1 MSAEEIHPAP
11 SRKAADFDPE
21 MVAAYLA
28 SLFPEMTEDFDF
40 VIIIKDS
47 DGRGDGYSNLG
58 NADDIISLIAEATKA
73 LAMDATEGGKS

>member
-1 MSAEEIHPAP
+1 MTAEEIHPAP
-11 SRKAADFDPE
+11 SRADFDPE

-28 SLFPEMTEDFDF
+28 SLFPEMAEDFDF

-58 NADDIISLIAEATKA
+58 NEDDIISLIAEATKA
-73 LAMDATEGGKS
+73 LAMGGAS